1 MIRSVRRAVMLGTAV
16 VAAALSAQAASATSF
31 LFYGS
36 NSSASAGNALTYSST
51 DGSGLNLS
59 VYGAHLSNT
68 SGGLATSTAATVAT
82 YANYGMGVLSGND
95 TTSNGTHQIDNAGG
109 GVDYV
114 ALVFSQAVT
123 LSQLAVQAYGG
134 GGVGTGVD
142 AEFRTYSGTVA
153 DLLSGNNSLWE
164 GYFTNPTGS
173 TTYSRGNTGDYVV
186 DSTGSTAAS
195 NIWLVAANVTQ
206 TNDAFKLLGVSVSK
220 PSVGSVPEPASW
232 ALMIVGFG
240 AVGSSMRRRRNTALL
255 TA

>member
-1 MIRSVRRAVMLGTAV
+1 MIRSIRRAVMLGTAV
-16 VAAALSAQAASATSF
+16 VAASLGAQVASATDF
-31 LFYGS
+31 LFLNS
-36 NSSASAGNALTYSST
+36 NASAGAGTSLNYSSS
-51 DGSGLNLS
+51 DGSGLALS
-59 VYGAHLSNT
+59 AYGGHLSNN
-68 SGGLATSTAATVAT
+68 SGAMATTTGATVAT
-82 YANYGMGVLSGND
+82 YDGYGMGVLSGSD

-114 ALVFSQAVT
+114 ALVFNQAVT

-142 AEFRTYSGTVA
+142 AQFRTYSGSVG
-153 DLLSGNNSLWE
+153 DLFSGSNLWE
-164 GYFTNPTGS
+164 GYFGNTTS
-173 TTYSRGNTGDYVV
+173 SATYSRGNTGSYVV
-186 DSTGSTAAS
+186 DQTGATAAS